1 MAIKP
6 FAAGVLATLA
16 FTSSPS
22 FADNK
27 AGFKQKGVATYY
39 ADRFHGRKTASGE
52 RYDKS
57 AMTAAHRTLPLGTVV
72 KVTNVK
78 SGDSIKVEINDRGP
92 YVKGRVLDLSRRAA
106 QELGITGAGRAQV
119 NIEVVAANDDA

>member
-1 MAIKP
+1 MAMKP
-6 FAAGVLATLA
+6 FAAGILATLA
-16 FTSSPS
+16 LASHPS
-22 FADNK
+22 IADNK

-52 RYDKS
+52 RYDKA

-72 KVTNVK
+72 KVTNVH
-78 SGDSIKVEINDRGP
+78 SGDTIQVEINDRGP

-106 QELGITGAGRAQV
+106 QELGIFGAGRAQV
-119 NIEVVAANDDA
+119 QIEVVAANDDA